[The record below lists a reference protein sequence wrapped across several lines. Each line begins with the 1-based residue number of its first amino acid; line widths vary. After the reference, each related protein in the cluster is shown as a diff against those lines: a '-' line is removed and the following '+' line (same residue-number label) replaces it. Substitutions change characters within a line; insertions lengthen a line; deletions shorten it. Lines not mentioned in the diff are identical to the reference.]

1 MTAMFTVKRDKI
13 LEALGWTVVCESPY
27 EIEHEDGSSASGM
40 AAQIVVDELM
50 ISWESYLDEED
61 ILKLKNWL
69 EGK

>member
-40 AAQIVVDELM
+40 AAQIVV
-50 ISWESYLDEED
+50 
-61 ILKLKNWL
+61 
-69 EGK
+69 GKVI